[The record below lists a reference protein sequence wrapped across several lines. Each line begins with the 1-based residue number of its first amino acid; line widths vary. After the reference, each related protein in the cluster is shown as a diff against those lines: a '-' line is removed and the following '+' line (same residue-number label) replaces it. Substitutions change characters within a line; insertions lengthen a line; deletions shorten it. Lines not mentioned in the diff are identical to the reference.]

1 MIYISGKITDVSLEL
16 EELNRKKFHEIERK
30 FLVDGVRCFN
40 PASFGHGESWE
51 VCLAKDLLW
60 IYENRPK
67 IYALKGWENS
77 RGARLEIEFAKMIN
91 LEIYY
96 E

>member
-1 MIYISGKITDVSLEL
+1 MIYISGKITDKNKEI

-30 FLVDGVRCFN
+30 FLIDGIKCFN
-40 PASFGHGESWE
+40 PASFGHEESWE
-51 VCLAKDLLW
+51 TCLAKDLLW

-67 IYALKGWENS
+67 IYALKEWETS
-77 RGARLEIEFAKMIN
+77 RGARLEIEFAKMIG
-91 LEIYY
+91 LEVIY